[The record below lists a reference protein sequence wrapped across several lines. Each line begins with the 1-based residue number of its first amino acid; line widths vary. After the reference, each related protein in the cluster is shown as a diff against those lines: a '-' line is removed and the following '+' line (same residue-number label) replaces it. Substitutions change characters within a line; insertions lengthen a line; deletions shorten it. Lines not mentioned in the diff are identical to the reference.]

1 MSSSKLLL
9 VTDAWHPQTNGVVT
23 MLTRLT
29 EVLREHLIQTT
40 VIHPGDFRTYA
51 LPRYPEI
58 SLSVDPWRI
67 SSAIAKAEPEF
78 VHIATEGPLGVAA
91 RKYCL
96 NRNLPYTTALHT
108 NFPFY
113 VKKLF
118 HVPSNLTERYL
129 RWFHNFATL
138 SVVQSEGQKQELE
151 SKGLR
156 NLIVVGGGVDTTRFR
171 PQPHTQRAR
180 PTLLFVGRVSKEK
193 NIEAF
198 LDLPIDAEKIVV
210 GDGPFRE
217 TLEKQYPQVTFKGY
231 KRDDELIAE
240 FAQAD
245 CLVFPSRSDTFGLV
259 ILEAVACG
267 TPVAAYPV
275 TGPNDLIKNGVN
287 GALSEDLGIAV
298 ENALKVDRS
307 TCRDSALAFDWQRA
321 GEKFVSVLEQSRIH
335 V

>member
-1 MSSSKLLL
+1 MSTRNLVL

-23 MLTRLT
+23 MLARLI
-29 EVLREHLIQTT
+29 EVLREHHIQTT
-40 VIHPGDFRTYA
+40 VIHPGDFRTFA
-51 LPRYPEI
+51 LPGYPEI
-58 SLSVDPWRI
+58 SISTDLWRF
-67 SSAIAKAEPEF
+67 SSAVAKTEPEF
-78 VHIATEGPLGVAA
+78 IHIATEGPLGIAA

-108 NFPFY
+108 NFPY
-113 VKKLF
+113 YAKKLF
-118 HVPSNLTERYL
+118 HIPSSLTESYL
-129 RWFHNFATL
+129 RWFHKFATL

-151 SKGLR
+151 KKGLR
-156 NLIVVGGGVDTTRFR
+156 NLIVVGGGVDTTQFK
-171 PQPHTQRAR
+171 PQPLKVRKR
-180 PTLLFVGRVSKEK
+180 PVLLFVGRVSKEK

-217 TLEKQYPQVTFKGY
+217 TLEKRYPRLTFKGY
-231 KRDDELIAE
+231 KRGDDLIEE

-259 ILEAVACG
+259 ILEAAACG

-275 TGPNDLIKNGVN
+275 TGPNDLIQDGVN
-287 GALSEDLGIAV
+287 GALSEDLILAV
-298 ENALKVDRS
+298 DRALKLDRT
-307 TCRDSALAFDWQRA
+307 TCRSSVLAFDWQRA
-321 GEKFVSVLEQSRIH
+321 GEKFLSVLEQSRIN

>member
-1 MSSSKLLL
+1 
-9 VTDAWHPQTNGVVT
+9 
-23 MLTRLT
+23 MLTRLI

-58 SLSVDPWRI
+58 SLSVDPWRM
-67 SSAIAKAEPEF
+67 AGRFAKAEPEF

-108 NFPFY
+108 NFPYY

-118 HVPSNLTERYL
+118 HVPSTVTERYL

-156 NLIVVGGGVDTTRFR
+156 NLIVVGGGVDTTRFK
-171 PQPHTQRAR
+171 PQSHTKRAR
-180 PTLLFVGRVSKEK
+180 PILLFVGRVSQEK

-198 LDLPIDAEKIVV
+198 LDLPLNAEKIVV

-217 TLEKQYPQVTFKGY
+217 TLEERYPQVIFKGY
-231 KRDDELIAE
+231 KRGEDLIEE

-275 TGPNDLIKNGVN
+275 TGPTDLIQDGVN
-287 GALSEDLGIAV
+287 GALSEDLRIAV
-298 ENALKVDRS
+298 DRALKLDRMA
-307 TCRDSALAFDWQRA
+307 CRNSALAFDWQRV
-321 GEKFVSVLEQSRIH
+321 GEKFVSVLEQSRIY